1 MKNYSSSNAKS
12 NFIRMDS
19 NKVIAPTFSTNN
31 VDLFPELSTTTSSK
45 QNDVLNYT
53 HILTNTIE
61 EIIIPKK
68 QYIIVID
75 EKKVFTDSVNKNL
88 LKMFDRWNTYETKY
102 IELYGQEEYNK
113 MYGSSI
119 EYEWSD
125 DEDNISDLS
134 ESDSSDEY

>member
-19 NKVIAPTFSTNN
+19 SKVIAPTFSTNN
-31 VDLFPELSTTTSSK
+31 VDLFPELSTTTSNK
-45 QNDVLNYT
+45 QNVLNYT

-75 EKKVFTDSVNKNL
+75 EKKVFTDSVNRNL

-102 IELYGQEEYNK
+102 IELYGQEEYDK
-113 MYGSSI
+113 MYGFNI

-125 DEDNISDLS
+125 DETDGDKTSD
-134 ESDSSDEY
+134 SDSSDE